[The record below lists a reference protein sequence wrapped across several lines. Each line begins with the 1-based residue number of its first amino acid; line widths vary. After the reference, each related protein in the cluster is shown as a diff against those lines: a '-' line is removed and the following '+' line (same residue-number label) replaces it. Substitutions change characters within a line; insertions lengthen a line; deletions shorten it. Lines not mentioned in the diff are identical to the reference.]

1 MAEPTHPASS
11 ASSAGCHPR
20 MSTTRRPSW
29 RTVTPVLAVAVFGLA
44 ACSNSQES
52 SDVKGTTPPVWTGS
66 SAPPAGEHGTE
77 HGSANAESGVKVELK
92 DAAGNSVGTANIV
105 KDGAHLQFTIEAHG
119 LREGFHGLHIHQI
132 GKCEKD
138 SVAPTGGP
146 AGDFLSAGGHLQVG
160 NANTHPASG
169 DLTSLEVRS
178 DGTAK
183 LVTTT
188 DAVTLDDIK
197 GRALMIHADSDN
209 FGNIPNRYVRADG
222 VAGPDETTLATGD
235 AGGRIACGVIQ

>member
-1 MAEPTHPASS
+1 MAP
-11 ASSAGCHPR
+11 
-20 MSTTRRPSW
+20 STTRRPSW

-52 SDVKGTTPPVWTGS
+52 SDVQGTTPPVWTGA
-66 SAPPAGEHGTE
+66 SAPQAGESGTE
-77 HGSANAESGVKVELK
+77 TGAPNANPGVKVDLK
-92 DAAGNSVGTANIV
+92 DPAGSSVAVANIT
-105 KDGAHLQFTIEAHG
+105 KDGNHLQVSIEAHG
-119 LREGFHGLHIHQI
+119 LRPGFHGLHVHQV
-132 GKCEKD
+132 GKCEPN

-160 NANTHPASG
+160 SANAHPASG

-178 DGTAK
+178 DGSAK

-188 DAVTLDDIK
+188 DAVTLDDLK
-197 GRALMIHADSDN
+197 GKALMIHADADN

-222 VAGPDETTLATGD
+222 VAGPDDTTLATGD